1 MIHASIPELITRVKI
16 DFAVIDE
23 VATKCP
29 AQKRMSK
36 PQGLKIGRDGSK
48 KHQEVVNNEMEIV
61 VGQQKT
67 GIQDKTRYRELNLCP

>member
-1 MIHASIPELITRVKI
+1 M

-29 AQKRMSK
+29 AQRLSK

-48 KHQEVVNNEMEIV
+48 KKKKKS
-61 VGQQKT
+61 GS
-67 GIQDKTRYRELNLCP
+67 